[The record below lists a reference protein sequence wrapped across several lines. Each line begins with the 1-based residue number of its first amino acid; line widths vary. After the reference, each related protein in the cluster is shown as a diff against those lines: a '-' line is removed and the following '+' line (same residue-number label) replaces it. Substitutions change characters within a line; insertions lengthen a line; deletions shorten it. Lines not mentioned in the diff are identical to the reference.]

1 MHTSVVQSEKCRRL
15 RASIGDGDGVI
26 TGFFGP
32 CAAHVLTAIT
42 FSPATSTSYLIVQN
56 LQPVLSATR
65 PSIGLYP
72 VSQSRQ
78 QMSSLRI
85 VWSSDVRR
93 KSASDGSSAKD
104 RRHDVSSSTESASS
118 LCAEDQYS
126 IPGIPP
132 NVTPCSCPG
141 DAVVRNRKRTL
152 VPRLFCLCR
161 QRLLITAMATQRHC
175 SAACCVLHLRRSDPS
190 ALCTSKSALW

>member
-1 MHTSVVQSEKCRRL
+1 MASSQGFLV
-15 RASIGDGDGVI
+15 RALQMSSPLI
-26 TGFFGP
+26 
-32 CAAHVLTAIT
+32 LQ

-161 QRLLITAMATQRHC
+161 QRLLITAMADRNVTVPLPAV
-175 SAACCVLHLRRSDPS
+175 SFTCVAVTPS